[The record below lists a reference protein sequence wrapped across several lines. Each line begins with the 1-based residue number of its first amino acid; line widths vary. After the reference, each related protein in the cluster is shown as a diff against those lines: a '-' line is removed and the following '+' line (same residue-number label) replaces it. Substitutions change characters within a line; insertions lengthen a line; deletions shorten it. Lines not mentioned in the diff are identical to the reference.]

1 MDKRYCIFDMDGTL
15 IDSMAMWAHLAEN
28 FLSQRGI
35 TPPADIRRQTAPIT
49 LLESGRLFS
58 KLGVPGSPEEIA
70 DALKAEIRLQYREKI
85 AAQPGVEQYLSAL
98 KANGARLCVAT
109 ATDSRLANECLN
121 RLGLLKY
128 FDFLLSCE
136 DLGIT
141 KLTPDIYLLSAEK
154 FGQEPCDCAVFED
167 APYAAKTAASAGFYL
182 VGYCDRSCEHPQEE
196 LKQFCREYIT
206 DYTKEARKLI

>member
-15 IDSMAMWAHLAEN
+15 IDSMAMWKHLAEN
-28 FLSQRGI
+28 FLLERGI
-35 TPPADIRRQTAPIT
+35 TPPADIRQQTAAIT
-49 LLESGRLFS
+49 LVQSGGIFS
-58 KLGVPGSPEEIA
+58 RLGVSGSPEEIA

-85 AAQPGVEQYLSAL
+85 AAQSGVEQYLSAL

-109 ATDSRLANECLN
+109 ATDSRLANECLE

-154 FGQEPCDCAVFED
+154 FGQKPCDCAVYED

-182 VGYCDRSCEHPQEE
+182 VGYHDPSAEYPRGDLEQY
-196 LKQFCREYIT
+196 CREYIT
-206 DYTKEARKLI
+206 DYAKEAQRLI